1 MDAQAA
7 KLLGAGLAIAFGA
20 IGPGI
25 GLGLIGAAAMSG
37 IARNPEARGAMFTN
51 MIIMAGLTE
60 AVAIYALLVAIIL
73 AIVV

>member
-1 MDAQAA
+1 MDAEAA

-37 IARNPEARGAMFTN
+37 IARNPEARDRSRGYLRF
-51 MIIMAGLTE
+51 AGGH
-60 AVAIYALLVAIIL
+60 YPGHGGLVL
-73 AIVV
+73 STG

>member
-1 MDAQAA
+1 MDAEAA

-51 MIIMAGLTE
+51 MIIMAALTE

-73 AIVV
+73 AMVV